1 MNRDIIERMTWLV
14 SVAVVASQASND
26 DGGTQAYLA

>member
-1 MNRDIIERMTWLV
+1 MTWLV
-14 SVAVVASQASND
+14 SVAVVASQATND